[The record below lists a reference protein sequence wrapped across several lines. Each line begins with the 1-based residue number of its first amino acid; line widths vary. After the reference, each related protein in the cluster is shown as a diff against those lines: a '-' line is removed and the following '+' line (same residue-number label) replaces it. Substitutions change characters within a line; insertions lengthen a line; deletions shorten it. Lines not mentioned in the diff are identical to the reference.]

1 MISINWKRFFRIT
14 WILIVT
20 GIIILSLLP
29 PANMNYQLYGNDK
42 IGHHFAYA
50 ILSLNSMLVFQRWP
64 KWLLIFT
71 MIGFGIFLEF
81 GQALIPG
88 REPSIYDAL
97 ANTSG
102 VMLGIIINLRGK
114 YERLLR

>member
-1 MISINWKRFFRIT
+1 
-14 WILIVT
+14 
-20 GIIILSLLP
+20 
-29 PANMNYQLYGNDK
+29 
-42 IGHHFAYA
+42 
-50 ILSLNSMLVFQRWP
+50 
-64 KWLLIFT
+64 

-102 VMLGIIINLRGK
+102 VMLGIIIYIRGK
-114 YERLLR
+114 YERLVR